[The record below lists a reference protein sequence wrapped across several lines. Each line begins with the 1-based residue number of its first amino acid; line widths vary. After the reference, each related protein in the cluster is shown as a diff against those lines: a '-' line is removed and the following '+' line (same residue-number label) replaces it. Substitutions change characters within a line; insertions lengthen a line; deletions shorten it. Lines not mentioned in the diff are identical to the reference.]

1 MNLKEDIE
9 FNKLVDSFQNLSEK
23 DKKSIIENDLKEL
36 ISIFSNLTQSN
47 EILFNKKVLEVSKIS
62 AEENNFLEK
71 TFIYMWSLKELLG
84 KYIEKNELGE

>member
-47 EILFNKKVLEVSKIS
+47 EILFNKKVLEASKIS
-62 AEENNFLEK
+62 AEEDNFLEK